1 MQQPDIRQI
10 EKLESLKEYIRSLH
24 SVAVS
29 FSGGV
34 DSTFLLKAAKDALGD
49 KVIAVTAVSPFFP
62 KREIHE
68 AELFCKGQ
76 GIRQIICQTGQM
88 DMEEITENPP
98 DRCYLCKKEIFREI
112 CAAAEENGMNCIV
125 EGSNVDDEG
134 DYRPGF
140 RAIAELD
147 IKSPLR
153 ACSLTKA
160 DIRILSKYLGL
171 VTWEKPS
178 FACLASRFAYGEQ
191 ITTEKLAM
199 VDKAEQL
206 LMDLGF
212 CQFRVRIHGRMARIE
227 VEPRDFKKLMEDEI
241 REEITEK
248 FKAYGFTYAALDLMG
263 YRTGSMNEGLNVH
276 QGTVDNNKNFV

>member
-1 MQQPDIRQI
+1 MQQPTIQQI
-10 EKLESLKEYIRSLH
+10 EKLENLKEYLGSLH

-34 DSTFLLKAAKDALGD
+34 DSAFLLKVAKDTLGD

-62 KREIHE
+62 ERERHE
-68 AELFCKGQ
+68 AELFCKVQ
-76 GIRQIICQTGQM
+76 GIRQIICRTGQL
-88 DMEEITENPP
+88 DMEEIAENPP

-112 CAAAEENGMNCIV
+112 CITAEENGMNYIV
-125 EGSNVDDEG
+125 EGSNVDDDG
-134 DYRPGF
+134 DYRPGL
-140 RAIAELD
+140 RAVAELG

-153 ACSLTKA
+153 VCSLTKA

-171 VTWEKPS
+171 LTWEKPS
-178 FACLASRFAYGEQ
+178 FACLASRFVYGER
-191 ITTEKLAM
+191 ITPEKLVM

-212 CQFRVRIHGRMARIE
+212 RQFRVRIHGRMARIE
-227 VEPRDFKKLMEDEI
+227 IEPGEFKRLMEDQV

-263 YRTGSMNEGLNVH
+263 YRTGSMNEGLH
-276 QGTVDNNKNFV
+276 TYHGTDHKNKFFV